1 MTKWVLAS
9 QAESNT
15 KFPMNAPTIPIQVK
29 PISQSLDYILEH
41 SCSVA
46 RFGDGEMNI
55 IGGHSI
61 PYQDYDPQL
70 ASELKEILGLESD
83 KSLMVCL
90 PEVFEN
96 REGYTEAFNH
106 FWLGH
111 LQHYQDYYRQI
122 CKAPWYGNAFISRPY
137 MDLADKG
144 LATTYFQTLKQIWTG
159 KDILIV
165 EGKTSRSGVGNDLFQ
180 AAKSIQRIICPS
192 KNAYAQIEDILTAIE
207 AYGKGKL
214 VLLMLGPTAKALVY
228 RLAKTGIQAI
238 DIGHID
244 SEYEWFTMQAQSKI
258 KLQHK
263 HTAEHNFDQDIVF
276 TEDQDYLRQ
285 IVLDLTGEIKHQ
297 LPIPQIKV
305 SLLLP
310 IYNETSLTT
319 IEKIC
324 KQSYKNIQLILL
336 NYDPEMT
343 IQMEDIR
350 SKSLLDVEN
359 IAILKIGSETKLE
372 QDLLELV
379 EGQYLLSLNHIDD
392 LDDRLLEKAIDSAE
406 KYQSEIVL
414 LENSIFDEN
423 DGNYYFYDKLFNE
436 KILRAETVK
445 GYFETSPRHQN
456 YLTNNYAKLF
466 KTSYVKEN
474 HINLT
479 QDFTP
484 ETYNSDKIS
493 YVKENLY
500 VYKKIKEE
508 LVSVIVPVYNVENY
522 LSQCLDSIIHQTYK
536 NLEIILVN
544 DGSTDGSGKI
554 CDDYAAK
561 DGRIK
566 VIHQENGGLS
576 DARNK
581 GLDLITGQFVTFVD
595 SDDYLENNC
604 IHTLYTYACTC
615 KTDISIGKFIKFEEN
630 TSQFLFHNHLNNGN
644 KIEFLTGDQ
653 CLERHHQYF
662 LGIFVNAWA
671 KLYRTSLFND
681 SNPCKSIRY
690 PLGVLHEDQYTTH
703 KLFFKSNK
711 IVFVN
716 DYLYVYRVREN
727 SITNTLLSDKRIM
740 DNIRGLEEK
749 IVDFCLLNKDM
760 TLLRE
765 YYLFYLNDYKAYL
778 ENNHRQNSDVYEF
791 IQKRLGTYSN
801 WK

>member
-1 MTKWVLAS
+1 MSKINIAFSINDNHCLYVFFTISMIKKYTNNLDIFVLH
-9 QAESNT
+9 T
-15 KFPMNAPTIPIQVK
+15 D
-29 PISQSLDYILEH
+29 L
-41 SCSVA
+41 
-46 RFGDGEMNI
+46 
-55 IGGHSI
+55 
-61 PYQDYDPQL
+61 
-70 ASELKEILGLESD
+70 SD
-83 KSLMVCL
+83 KSKDRLKTLETESVNIHFVTIDRDLFSNLPLTLDGITIETYYRYLL
-90 PEVFEN
+90 PEILVDCDKVIYLDSDLLIRCDVKEL
-96 REGYTEAFNH
+96 
-106 FWLGH
+106 WDIDVS
-111 LQHYQDYYRQI
+111 QHYLAGVNEIDIINRFPDHKLKLGFDLDELFINVGVLICNLQKMRQDKITHHLFTETERLKDIILFQDQDVINVALKGKIADLPLAYNYTVEAMEKDLLSLDEIKVIHYNSQI
-122 CKAPWYGNAFISRPY
+122 AKPWIPKNYQNKKISKY
-137 MDLADKG
+137 LELWKSQFVTHM
-144 LATTYFQTLKQIWTG
+144 KQIQQT
-159 KDILIV
+159 
-165 EGKTSRSGVGNDLFQ
+165 
-180 AAKSIQRIICPS
+180 
-192 KNAYAQIEDILTAIE
+192 
-207 AYGKGKL
+207 
-214 VLLMLGPTAKALVY
+214 
-228 RLAKTGIQAI
+228 
-238 DIGHID
+238 
-244 SEYEWFTMQAQSKI
+244 
-258 KLQHK
+258 
-263 HTAEHNFDQDIVF
+263 
-276 TEDQDYLRQ
+276 
-285 IVLDLTGEIKHQ
+285 
-297 LPIPQIKV
+297 KV

-310 IYNETSLTT
+310 VYNETSLTT

-350 SKSLLDVEN
+350 SKSLLDAEN
-359 IAILKIGSETKLE
+359 IVILKIDSETKLE
-372 QDLLELV
+372 QDLLKLV

-414 LENSIFDEN
+414 MENCIFDEN
-423 DGNYYFYDKLFNE
+423 DGNYYFYNKLFDE
-436 KILRAETVK
+436 EILRAETVK
-445 GYFETSPRHQN
+445 TKFQDSPRHQN

-484 ETYNSDKIS
+484 ETYNTDKIS

-508 LVSVIVPVYNVENY
+508 LVSVIVPVYNVEKY

-581 GLDLITGQFVTFVD
+581 GLDLMTGQFVTFVD

-615 KTDISIGKFIKFEEN
+615 KTDISIGKFIEFEEN

-653 CLERHHQYF
+653 CLERHHKYF
-662 LGIFVNAWA
+662 LGIFVTAWA

-749 IVDFCLLNKDM
+749 IIDFCLLNKDM

-765 YYLFYLNDYKAYL
+765 HYLFYLNDYKAYL
-778 ENNHRQNSDVYEF
+778 ENNHRQNSAAYEF

>member
-1 MTKWVLAS
+1 MKMSKINIAFSINDNHCLYVFFSISMIKKYTNNLDIFVLH
-9 QAESNT
+9 T
-15 KFPMNAPTIPIQVK
+15 D
-29 PISQSLDYILEH
+29 L
-41 SCSVA
+41 
-46 RFGDGEMNI
+46 
-55 IGGHSI
+55 
-61 PYQDYDPQL
+61 
-70 ASELKEILGLESD
+70 SD
-83 KSLMVCL
+83 KSKDRLKTLETESVNIHFVTIDRELFSNLPLTLDVITIETYYRYLL
-90 PEVFEN
+90 PEILVDCDKVIYLDSDLLI
-96 REGYTEAFNH
+96 RCDVTEL
-106 FWLGH
+106 WDIDVS
-111 LQHYQDYYRQI
+111 QHYLAGVNEIDIINRFPDHKLKLGFDLDELFINVGVLICNLQKMRQDKITHHLFTETERLKDIILFQDQDVINVALKGKIADLPLAYNYTVEAMEKDLLSLDEIKVIHYNSQI
-122 CKAPWYGNAFISRPY
+122 AKPWIPTNYQNKKISKY
-137 MDLADKG
+137 LELWKSQFVTHM
-144 LATTYFQTLKQIWTG
+144 KQIQQT
-159 KDILIV
+159 
-165 EGKTSRSGVGNDLFQ
+165 
-180 AAKSIQRIICPS
+180 
-192 KNAYAQIEDILTAIE
+192 
-207 AYGKGKL
+207 
-214 VLLMLGPTAKALVY
+214 
-228 RLAKTGIQAI
+228 
-238 DIGHID
+238 
-244 SEYEWFTMQAQSKI
+244 
-258 KLQHK
+258 
-263 HTAEHNFDQDIVF
+263 
-276 TEDQDYLRQ
+276 
-285 IVLDLTGEIKHQ
+285 
-297 LPIPQIKV
+297 KV

-350 SKSLLDVEN
+350 SKSLLDSEN
-359 IAILKIGSETKLE
+359 IVILKIDSETKLE
-372 QDLLELV
+372 QDLLKLV

-414 LENSIFDEN
+414 MENCIFDEN
-423 DGNYYFYDKLFNE
+423 DGNYYFYNKLFDE
-436 KILRAETVK
+436 EILRAETVK
-445 GYFETSPRHQN
+445 TKFQDSPRHQN

-484 ETYNSDKIS
+484 ETYNTDKIS

-508 LVSVIVPVYNVENY
+508 LVSVIVPVYNVEKY

-581 GLDLITGQFVTFVD
+581 GLDLMTGQFVTFVD

-615 KTDISIGKFIKFEEN
+615 KTDISIGKFIEFEEN

-653 CLERHHQYF
+653 CLERHHKYF
-662 LGIFVNAWA
+662 LGIFVTAWA

-749 IVDFCLLNKDM
+749 IIDFCLLNKDM

-765 YYLFYLNDYKAYL
+765 HYLFYLNDYKAYL
-778 ENNHRQNSDVYEF
+778 ENNHRQNSAVYEF

>member
-1 MTKWVLAS
+1 MSKINIAFSINDNHCLYVFFTISMIKKYTNNLDIFVLH
-9 QAESNT
+9 T
-15 KFPMNAPTIPIQVK
+15 D
-29 PISQSLDYILEH
+29 L
-41 SCSVA
+41 
-46 RFGDGEMNI
+46 
-55 IGGHSI
+55 
-61 PYQDYDPQL
+61 
-70 ASELKEILGLESD
+70 SD
-83 KSLMVCL
+83 KSKDRLKTLETESVNIHFVTIDRDLFSNLPLTLDGITIETYYRYLL
-90 PEVFEN
+90 PEILVDCDKVIYLDSDLLIRCDVKEL
-96 REGYTEAFNH
+96 
-106 FWLGH
+106 WDIDVS
-111 LQHYQDYYRQI
+111 QHYLAGVNEIDIINRFPDHKLKLGFDLDELFINVGVLICNLQKMRQDKITHHLFTETERLKDIILFQDQDVINIALKGKIAELPLAYNYTVEAMEKDLLSLDEIKVIHYNSQI
-122 CKAPWYGNAFISRPY
+122 AKPWIPKNYQNKKISKY
-137 MDLADKG
+137 LELWKSQFVTHM
-144 LATTYFQTLKQIWTG
+144 KQIQQT
-159 KDILIV
+159 
-165 EGKTSRSGVGNDLFQ
+165 
-180 AAKSIQRIICPS
+180 
-192 KNAYAQIEDILTAIE
+192 
-207 AYGKGKL
+207 
-214 VLLMLGPTAKALVY
+214 
-228 RLAKTGIQAI
+228 
-238 DIGHID
+238 
-244 SEYEWFTMQAQSKI
+244 
-258 KLQHK
+258 
-263 HTAEHNFDQDIVF
+263 
-276 TEDQDYLRQ
+276 
-285 IVLDLTGEIKHQ
+285 
-297 LPIPQIKV
+297 KV

-310 IYNETSLTT
+310 VYNETSLTT

-350 SKSLLDVEN
+350 SKSLLDAEN
-359 IAILKIGSETKLE
+359 IVILKIDSETKLE
-372 QDLLELV
+372 QDLLKLV

-414 LENSIFDEN
+414 MENCIFDEN
-423 DGNYYFYDKLFNE
+423 DGNYYFYNKLFDE
-436 KILRAETVK
+436 EILRAETVK
-445 GYFETSPRHQN
+445 TKFQDSPRHQN

-484 ETYNSDKIS
+484 ETYNTDKIS

-508 LVSVIVPVYNVENY
+508 LVSVIVPVYNVEKY

-581 GLDLITGQFVTFVD
+581 GLDLMTGQFVTFVD

-615 KTDISIGKFIKFEEN
+615 KTDISIGKFIEFEEN

-653 CLERHHQYF
+653 CLERHHKYF
-662 LGIFVNAWA
+662 LGIFVTAWA

-749 IVDFCLLNKDM
+749 IIDFCLLNKDM

-765 YYLFYLNDYKAYL
+765 HYLFYLNDYKAYL
-778 ENNHRQNSDVYEF
+778 ENNHRQNSAAYEF